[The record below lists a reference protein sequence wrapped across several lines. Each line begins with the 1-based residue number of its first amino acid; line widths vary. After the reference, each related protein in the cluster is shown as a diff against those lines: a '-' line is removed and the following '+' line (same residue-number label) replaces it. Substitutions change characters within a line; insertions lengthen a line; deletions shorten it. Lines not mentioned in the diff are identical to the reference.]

1 MKPIHENIHHNPSN
15 SFVLACSTYG
25 SNEPFWH
32 IHPEYEIVYI
42 RNGSANQHIG
52 SHYSKYTNGTLL
64 LVGPNLPHSNMGN
77 QDYIDN
83 ATVIVQMKNEF
94 LERKILAFSEFLFI
108 NELLVRSKQGI
119 SFGEK
124 IKNKIGPKI
133 ENLENL
139 ESYKRLLELI
149 DILKELT
156 LTNDY
161 TLLNANAIN
170 IDQHSNSYYRVNQIN
185 NYVAKNYQ
193 KPIQL
198 SELANLTGLTESSF
212 SRFFKKITGQTFIT
226 FLNEYR
232 IHKAC
237 TLLSENSSNISEI
250 MYLVGFNEAAH
261 FTRVFKK
268 YTQTTPREYRK
279 KIFETPHL
287 RIEQEK

>member
-1 MKPIHENIHHNPSN
+1 MKPILENIHHNPSN
-15 SFVLACSTYG
+15 SFVLSCSANG
-25 SNEPFWH
+25 STEPFWH

-42 RNGSANQHIG
+42 RNGSADQHIG
-52 SHYSKYTNGTLL
+52 SHCSKYNKGTLL
-64 LVGPNLPHSNMGN
+64 LVGPNLPHSIMSN
-77 QDYIDN
+77 QDFEN
-83 ATVIVQMKNEF
+83 NVTVIVQMKNEF
-94 LERKILAFSEFLFI
+94 LEKKILAFSELLFI

-124 IKNKIGPKI
+124 IKNKLGPKI

-139 ESYKRLLELI
+139 KSYKRLFELI

-185 NYVAKNYQ
+185 NYVAANYQ
-193 KPIQL
+193 KHIQL
-198 SELANLTGLTESSF
+198 IELANLTGLTESSF
-212 SRFFKKITGQTFIT
+212 SRFFKNITGQTFIT

-237 TLLSENSSNISEI
+237 TLLSENKSNISEI
-250 MYLVGFNEAAH
+250 MYLAGFTEAAH

-279 KIFETPHL
+279 KIFQTPYL
-287 RIEQEK
+287 RNE